1 MRLGILAAIAVVLVA
16 GFWVHREFYQFG
28 FYLLLVVGGFLT
40 FLVMVAARY
49 AVSGRVSPRGTR
61 GALTFPL
68 EDGERLLQRRATLAV
83 LPVRTATPRVGSV
96 VAARFETGAEFGRY
110 RLADLYRKML
120 GDLDADEVQRAGF
133 RTLEEMRHA
142 WAARGPWRPDA
153 VVLVARLE
161 PLPGG
166 AG

>member
-28 FYLLLVVGGFLT
+28 FYLLLVVGGSLT
-40 FLVMVAARY
+40 FLVMVVTRY
-49 AVSGRVSPRGTR
+49 AASGRLSRRGAR

-68 EDGERLLQRRATLAV
+68 EEGERLLQRRATLAV
-83 LPVRTATPRVGSV
+83 LPVGTSTPPVGTV

-110 RLADLYRKML
+110 RLADAYRKML
-120 GDLDADEVQRAGF
+120 GDLDEEDVQRAGF
-133 RTLEEMRHA
+133 RTLDEMRRA
-142 WAARGPWRPDA
+142 WQARGPWLPET